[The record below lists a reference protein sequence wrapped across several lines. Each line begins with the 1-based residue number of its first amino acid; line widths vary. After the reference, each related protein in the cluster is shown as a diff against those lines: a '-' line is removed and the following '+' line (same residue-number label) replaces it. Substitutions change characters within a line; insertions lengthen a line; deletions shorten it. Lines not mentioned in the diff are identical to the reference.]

1 MLDRRRLARRLSRL
15 DPATATAINKYVN
28 EADFFHDV
36 VSADLQGRTNLE
48 IVEVG
53 AGIGLLALRLAADG
67 HRVTAFEP
75 QSAGYGDM
83 HAMRAVVLE
92 CWTGDP
98 PPVVWHDQVFSTD
111 RLDPGR
117 PVDLALSVNVLEH
130 VERPA
135 ALVAEVTGALGPGG
149 RYRFICPNYAVPYEP
164 HFNIPTL
171 FSKRLT
177 GLAFA
182 KAIRT
187 AAKPDPHGLWNELSW
202 PTQHGLRT
210 DLHAAGVVVE
220 FSSRATQAY
229 LERIRDDPDFAA
241 RKGPILG
248 RAVRAASRVLHPLV
262 GRLPPALV
270 PVIDA
275 TAHR

>member
-1 MLDRRRLARRLSRL
+1 MLDPRRLAGRLLQL
-15 DPATATAINKYVN
+15 DPRRATAIRKYVN
-28 EADFFHDV
+28 EASFFHRL
-36 VSADLQGRTNLE
+36 VSADLDGRTDLE

-53 AGIGLLALRLAADG
+53 AGIGLLALQLAADG

-75 QSAGYGDM
+75 QSAGYGEM
-83 HAMRAVVLE
+83 HAMRSIVLE
-92 CWTGDP
+92 CWTGDL
-98 PPVVWHDQVFSTD
+98 PPVVWHDQVFAGNL
-111 RLDPGR
+111 LDPGR

-135 ALVAEVTGALGPGG
+135 ALVAQVTGVLGPGG

-210 DLHAAGVVVE
+210 DLHDAGVVVR

-229 LERIRDDPDFAA
+229 LERLRDDPDFAA

-248 RAVRAASRVLHPLV
+248 RAVRVASHVLHALV
-262 GRLPPALV
+262 GLLPPALL